1 MSKKKLK
8 KMLRRAM
15 KQGYGAGKNAQPGDV
30 SGFAANGDG
39 YGFGYGDDDGAYAAG
54 DARDGRGFGAGAP
67 FGKGFLSNLGL
78 PRGFAS
84 GQTEQFILGALLG
97 GAAAYVLADEDLRN
111 KLVKALMK
119 LYAGLTGGIE
129 EFKEQMADLKAE
141 VEAEHGL

>member
-15 KQGYGAGKNAQPGDV
+15 KEGYGAGKKGP
-30 SGFAANGDG
+30 STGFAENGYDGGYALGGGDG
-39 YGFGYGDDDGAYAAG
+39 EYAHG
-54 DARDGRGFGAGAP
+54 VGQGFGAGAP
-67 FGKGFLSNLGL
+67 FGKGILSSLGL

-111 KLVKALMK
+111 KLVKSVMK
-119 LYAGLTGGIE
+119 LYAGLSGGIE

>member
-1 MSKKKLK
+1 MTKKKLK
-8 KMLRRAM
+8 KLLRRAQ
-15 KQGYGAGKNAQPGDV
+15 KQGYGAAREE
-30 SGFAANGDG
+30 G
-39 YGFGYGDDDGAYAAG
+39 YGGFGAGDGAYAWEGAEEG
-54 DARDGRGFGAGAP
+54 YGRGFGAGAP
-67 FGKGFLSNLGL
+67 LGKGFLSGLGL

-97 GAAAYVLADEDLRN
+97 GAAAYVLADEELRV
-111 KLVKALMK
+111 KLVKSVMK